1 MGATSSRAIVEYINE
16 ESQDKENYK
25 YYSGERFCIIPNH
38 FYSNTEEP
46 EDGYTWYSWYWK

>member
-16 ESQDKENYK
+16 ETQDKDNYK

-46 EDGYTWYSWYWK
+46 EEGYTWYSWYWK